1 MASGASKLNEEKVE
15 LIKQL
20 LNTGDFTHQQIGDLF
35 GVSRE
40 HITHINTGYR
50 WGNIHHKQII
60 GIRVLYDDGTTM
72 DI

>member
-1 MASGASKLNEEKVE
+1 MASGATKLNEEKVE
-15 LIKQL
+15 MIKQL
-20 LNTGDFTHQQIGDLF
+20 LNTGDFTHQQIADLY

-40 HITHINTGYR
+40 LITHINRGYR
-50 WGNIHHKQII
+50 WGKIEHKQII